1 MSASTAS
8 AARPEVAGVGRPV
21 LLYYGLPGL
30 VTAIP
35 TIPIFTL
42 LPTFY
47 AQEVGLGLAVT
58 GAVLFAGR
66 ALDLVTDPLVG
77 RLADRGG
84 GRDIGRLVLLGALL
98 GAPALVLLMSPPE
111 GAGAVWL
118 LVTSALLLL
127 GWTLVQIPYLTWG
140 ARLSAGYHE
149 RTRLTSSRE
158 GATLVGILLSASLPA
173 ALGFLGL
180 DEAFRMALLGW
191 VTVAIGL
198 PTFYLLLSRVPRP
211 VALPRT
217 DASWRGI
224 TENRLFV
231 RLLGAWFL
239 NGLANGIPA
248 VLFPLYCTYVLVVD
262 DQTRNLL
269 LALYF
274 GCAVA
279 GIPLWLVLS
288 RTLSKHRAWALA
300 MVVTCPAFA
309 VAALLGPGDAG
320 IFAVICLVTGLCL
333 GADLALPPAIQA
345 DVADW
350 DRLRFRRN
358 RTAGLFSLWN
368 MSAKLALALA
378 AGLTL
383 PALAGLGLEE
393 AEPAA
398 IALTALAVTYALVPC
413 GLKLA
418 AVALMRDL
426 PLTPARQAAVAARL
440 QRRDRALSE
449 I

>member
-8 AARPEVAGVGRPV
+8 VARPEVAGVGRPV

-248 VLFPLYCTYVLVVD
+248 VLFPLYCTYVLAVD

-309 VAALLGPGDAG
+309 AAALLGPGDAG
-320 IFAVICLVTGLCL
+320 IFALICLVTGLCL

-393 AEPAA
+393 AQPTKT
-398 IALTALAVTYALVPC
+398 ALTALAVTYALIPC

-449 I
+449 V